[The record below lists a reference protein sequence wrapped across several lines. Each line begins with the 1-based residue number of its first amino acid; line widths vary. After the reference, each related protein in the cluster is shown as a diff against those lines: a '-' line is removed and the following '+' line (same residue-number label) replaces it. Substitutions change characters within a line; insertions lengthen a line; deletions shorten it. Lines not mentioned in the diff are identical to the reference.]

1 MKNLLKIALLSI
13 LLASCNKEEVLIYKL
28 SYKTTESER
37 YTTESHITDFNVVT
51 FFESSTIIKEELKDN
66 FLKSNFKRYDKMN
79 RYIFE
84 YYCTKSEFNNK

>member
-28 SYKTTESER
+28 SYKTTESEL
-37 YTTESHITDFNVVT
+37 YAKESHVTDFNVVT
-51 FFESSTIIKEELKDN
+51 FFETSTLIKEELKDN

-79 RYIFE
+79 RYTFE
-84 YYCTKSEFNNK
+84 YYCTKKEFNNK